1 MMIVMRTGGPYQQR
15 EAVITRLDRC
25 DSCDAAR
32 RGAPRDKQSRC
43 SGTVNRVKRTLGI
56 LVGGGP
62 APGINSVISAATIEA
77 RNRGFTVLGIQEGF
91 RWLMQRELGHVR
103 ELSLDDVS
111 RIHLTGG
118 SVIGT
123 ARDNP
128 TKDER
133 SIAAVVEMLSNLGVT
148 HLLTIGGD
156 DTALSSSH
164 VDRRSDQRIR
174 TAHVPKTI
182 DNDLPLPDHVPTFG
196 FQTARH
202 VGAEAVRGLAEDARS
217 TRRWYVIVAMGRQAG
232 HLALGIGKAA
242 GATLTL
248 IAEEFA
254 EPVVPFGAICD
265 IVEGSIIKRRA
276 LGYHHG
282 VAVLAEGLIGKLDPR
297 ELEELQDVE
306 RDDHGH
312 IRMAEV
318 DLARKVKV
326 ELQGRLLRR
335 GIKLTIT
342 NKDIGYELRCADPI
356 AFDAAYGRD
365 LGYHAVCFLAGGG
378 SGAMVTVQDGRMVP
392 IPFAAMR
399 TAEGRTRVRNVDP
412 ATESYHVAREYMVR
426 LEPGDFADPAWVEK
440 LAEAGGT
447 TADELRIRFS
457 GGASR

>member
-1 MMIVMRTGGPYQQR
+1 MS
-15 EAVITRLDRC
+15 A
-25 DSCDAAR
+25 
-32 RGAPRDKQSRC
+32 
-43 SGTVNRVKRTLGI
+43 SGTLGI

-62 APGINSVISAATIEA
+62 APGINAVISAATIEA
-77 RNRGFTVLGIQEGF
+77 GNRGFGVIGIQEGF
-91 RWLMQRELGHVR
+91 RWLMQGTPRVRPLG
-103 ELSLDDVS
+103 LDDVS

-118 SVIGT
+118 SVLGT

-128 TKDER
+128 TKDDQAMAAV
-133 SIAAVVEMLSNLGVT
+133 IAALTELGVT

-164 VDRRSDQRIR
+164 VAQRTGQRIR

-202 VGAEAVRGLAEDARS
+202 VGAEAVRALAEDARS
-217 TRRWYVIVAMGRQAG
+217 SKRWYVVVAMGRQAG

-254 EPVVPFGAICD
+254 ADTVPFGAICD
-265 IVEGSIIKRRA
+265 VVEGSIIKRRA
-276 LGYHHG
+276 GGHHHG
-282 VAVLAEGLIGKLDPR
+282 VAVLAEGLIGKLDPA
-297 ELEELQDVE
+297 ELAELQDVE

-312 IRMAEV
+312 IRLTEV

-326 ELQGRLLRR
+326 ELQGRFLRR

-342 NKDIGYELRCADPI
+342 NKNIGYELRCADPI
-356 AFDAAYGRD
+356 AFDAAYCRD
-365 LGYHAVCFLAGGG
+365 LGYHAVRFLHGGG
-378 SGAMVTVQDGRMVP
+378 SGAMVTVQDGRMVAM
-392 IPFAAMR
+392 PFESMR

-412 ATESYHVAREYMVR
+412 ASESYRVAREYMLR
-426 LEPGDFADPAWVEK
+426 LDRDDFRDPAWVER
-440 LAEAGGT
+440 LAEAGGL
-447 TADELRIRFS
+447 TAEELRARW
-457 GGASR
+457 A